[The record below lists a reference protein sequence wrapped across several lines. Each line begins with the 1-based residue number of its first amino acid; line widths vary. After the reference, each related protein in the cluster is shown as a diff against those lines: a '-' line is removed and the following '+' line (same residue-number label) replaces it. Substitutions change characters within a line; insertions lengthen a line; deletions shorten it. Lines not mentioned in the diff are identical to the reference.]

1 MERSARY
8 PATLL
13 AAFVLWWCLLAYAP
27 AYRQDWLLENLL
39 VLIVVPLLVW
49 SYPRLRLSDFSYTLL
64 FVFFCVHEVG
74 AHYTYA
80 EVPYAAWYARLTG
93 SALPAIF
100 AGGRNHF
107 DRLVHFLYGLLVLP
121 AVIELLQARA
131 TPRGLW
137 RNLLPVVFIMSNSE
151 LFELI
156 EWQAAEIFGGPLG
169 QAYLGTQG
177 DIWDA
182 QKDSAMAALGAVLGL
197 VLYRLRAVAQA
208 LLIRQ
213 ATP

>member
-13 AAFVLWWCLLAYAP
+13 AVFSLWWCLLAYAP

-39 VLIVVPLLVW
+39 VLVAVPLLVW
-49 SYPRLRLSDFSYTLL
+49 GYPRLRLSDFSYTLM
-64 FVFFCVHEVG
+64 FVFFCLHEIG

-93 SALPAIF
+93 GEFPATLG
-100 AGGRNHF
+100 GGRNHF
-107 DRLVHFLYGLLVLP
+107 DRLVHFLYGLLMMP
-121 AVIELLQARA
+121 AVVELLQARA

-137 RNLLPVVFIMSNSE
+137 RNLLPVAFVMSNSE

-156 EWQAAEIFGGPLG
+156 EWQAAEMFGGPLG

-182 QKDSAMAALGAVLGL
+182 QKDSAMATLGAVLGL
-197 VLYRLRAVAQA
+197 ALVRLRPGALVA
-208 LLIRQ
+208 LRQ
-213 ATP
+213 TSP